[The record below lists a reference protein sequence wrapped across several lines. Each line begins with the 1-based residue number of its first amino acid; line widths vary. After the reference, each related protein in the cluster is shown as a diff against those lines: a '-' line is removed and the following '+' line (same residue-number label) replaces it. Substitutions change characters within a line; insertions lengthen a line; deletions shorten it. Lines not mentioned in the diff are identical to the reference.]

1 MEKLFGGQSNCSDLL
16 FPMGRK
22 ALAFSPL
29 PGRSST
35 GRIKDLGLSPREE
48 CKSDINPNATR
59 SDMSFVSALHQ
70 NQKRDGLEFRCRV
83 SQDFV
88 FRYVNFPVRSR

>member
-16 FPMGRK
+16 FPKGRK

-29 PGRSST
+29 PGKSST
-35 GRIKDLGLSPREE
+35 GRIKDFGLSPKEE
-48 CKSDINPNATR
+48 YKSDINPNATR
-59 SDMSFVSALHQ
+59 SHMSFVSASCQ
-70 NQKRDGLEFRCRV
+70 NQKRDGLGFRCRI